1 MDIGSLYHVSSGA
14 VREAA
19 KKTGAAKKAEAARE
33 GRDIFSTVLNNAMD
47 NLHTTNSYISD
58 MENEEM
64 RIALGQAEN
73 THDLS
78 IAMQKASSA
87 LQYTVAV
94 RDKFME
100 AYKEIMQM
108 QI

>member
-1 MDIGSLYHVSSGA
+1 MDIASLYHVNSDA
-14 VREAA
+14 VAKAVKQTQAA
-19 KKTGAAKKAEAARE
+19 RKAEEAKE
-33 GRDIFSTVLNNAMD
+33 GKDVFGAMLHDAID

-58 MENEEM
+58 MENEELKL
-64 RIALGQAEN
+64 ALGQTEN

-78 IAMQKASSA
+78 IAMQKASAA

-94 RDKFME
+94 RDKFLD

>member
-1 MDIGSLYHVSSGA
+1 MEIGSLYHVSSGA

-19 KKTGAAKKAEAARE
+19 KQTGAAKKAEAE
-33 GRDIFSTVLNNAMD
+33 KESRDIFSTVLNNAID
-47 NLHTTNSYISD
+47 NLHTTNGYISD
-58 MENEEM
+58 MENEELKV
-64 RIALGQAEN
+64 ALGQAEN

-78 IAMQKASSA
+78 IAMQKASAA

-94 RDKFME
+94 KDKFME

>member
-1 MDIGSLYHVSSGA
+1 MDITSLYHVNSGV
-14 VREAA
+14 VREAVRQTEA
-19 KKTGAAKKAEAARE
+19 TKNAEAAKE
-33 GRDIFSTVLNNAMD
+33 GKDIFSTMLHNAID
-47 NLHTTNSYISD
+47 NIHTTNSYISD
-58 MENEEM
+58 MENEELKL
-64 RIALGQAEN
+64 ALGETQN

-78 IAMQKASSA
+78 IAMQKASEA

-94 RDKFME
+94 RDKFLD

>member
-1 MDIGSLYHVSSGA
+1 MDIASLYNVNSGA
-14 VREAA
+14 VRAAAKQTEAA
-19 KKTGAAKKAEAARE
+19 KRAAAEKD
-33 GRDIFSTVLNNAMD
+33 GKDVFSTMLHDAID

-58 MENEEM
+58 MENEELKL
-64 RIALGQAEN
+64 ALGQTEN

-78 IAMQKASSA
+78 IAMQKASAA

-94 RDKFME
+94 RDKFLD

>member
-1 MDIGSLYHVSSGA
+1 MEIGSLYHVSSGA

-19 KKTGAAKKAEAARE
+19 KQTGAAKKAEAAKE
-33 GRDIFSTVLNNAMD
+33 SKDIFSTMLNNAID
-47 NLHTTNSYISD
+47 NLHTTNGYISD
-58 MENEEM
+58 MENEELKV
-64 RIALGQAEN
+64 ALGQAEN

-78 IAMQKASSA
+78 IAMQKASAA
-87 LQYTVAV
+87 LQYTVSV
-94 RDKFME
+94 KDKFME